1 MCLSKSVL
9 LHLLDGAS
17 ATFNPNSIYDP
28 IQKNIPHT
36 IPNKTKNKKTNN
48 KQILKLKVSPIKH
61 RSNGKAVSRV
71 IFWCVCGCH

>member
-9 LHLLDGAS
+9 LHLLDGVS

-36 IPNKTKNKKTNN
+36 IPNHTKNNKINN
-48 KQILKLKVSPIKH
+48 KQTLKLKVSPIKH
-61 RSNGKAVSRV
+61 WSDAEAVCRV
-71 IFWCVCGCH
+71 RLHKIPI